1 MRSMASIKQI
11 RLVIS
16 LLLAALALAAPNA
29 LAAQT
34 PTFRISI
41 KHQKFTPDALHI
53 PAGKQV
59 KILVKNEDAMPAEF
73 ESYDFN
79 REKVVPGNSQVAVYV
94 GPMKA
99 GTYGFFNDFH
109 QSSKGKLIVK

>member
-1 MRSMASIKQI
+1 MTSAAFAAASPSKFQ
-11 RLVIS
+11 LVIEQQMFHPAT
-16 LLLAALALAAPNA
+16 L
-29 LAAQT
+29 T
-34 PTFRISI
+34 
-41 KHQKFTPDALHI
+41 I

-79 REKVVPGNSQVAVYV
+79 REKVVPGKSQVAVYV
-94 GPMKA
+94 GPLKA

-109 QSSKGKLIVK
+109 QSSKGKLIVKEH